1 MPTSRTANGRWK
13 RFRQSVIRNAGT
25 NPACHWCGGML
36 NPRAARGEMG
46 AIEVDHIV
54 PYVQRPDLEFDRGNV
69 VLSCHPC
76 NRSKGQRDAPGM
88 PDSTPPP
95 RTFVTSRRW

>member
-54 PYVQRPDLEFDRGNV
+54 PYVQRPDLEFCCATPWLTTSVGFV
-69 VLSCHPC
+69 VTVVE
-76 NRSKGQRDAPGM
+76 DA
-88 PDSTPPP
+88 
-95 RTFVTSRRW
+95 